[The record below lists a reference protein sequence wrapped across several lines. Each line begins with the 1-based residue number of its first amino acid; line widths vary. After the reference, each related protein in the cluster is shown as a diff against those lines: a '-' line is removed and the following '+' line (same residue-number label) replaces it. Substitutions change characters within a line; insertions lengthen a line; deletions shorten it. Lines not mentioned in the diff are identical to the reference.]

1 MLKEKAL
8 QRNKFRSLRLKE
20 KYKNETAA
28 WDAARNFLTLFPNVR
43 KKNISAYWPTGGELD
58 TKPLLSTLNEK
69 GASLLLPKINN
80 NSLVFKKWHVNDQLC
95 NDEKNILSPL
105 SHAKILEPEIIIVP
119 LVAYDIK
126 GNRLGQGGG
135 YYDQYALKNPKKLFV
150 GFCYF
155 IQKLDVMPR
164 EKHDMILNYLI
175 TERTILK
182 F

>member
-69 GASLLLPKINN
+69 GASLLLPKIN
-80 NSLVFKKWHVNDQLC
+80 
-95 NDEKNILSPL
+95 
-105 SHAKILEPEIIIVP
+105 
-119 LVAYDIK
+119 
-126 GNRLGQGGG
+126 
-135 YYDQYALKNPKKLFV
+135 
-150 GFCYF
+150 
-155 IQKLDVMPR
+155 
-164 EKHDMILNYLI
+164 
-175 TERTILK
+175 
-182 F
+182 